1 MKKRNKSAGGGANW
15 MDTYG
20 DLVTLLLCFFVLL
33 YSISTIDQA
42 KWVQIVRSFN
52 PDAKEVSQIALDT
65 IEDATDEVP
74 NHVED
79 GSLEEDEFDSLYE
92 ALKKAVEEAGI
103 EGEVDLY
110 KGDGYTYVTF
120 RDNVFFAGDS
130 SVIRD
135 EGKGMLDQFA
145 SIISGVA
152 DSIKEIQV
160 LGHTTQADPNVP
172 NDPESDRVLSAER
185 AARVTAY
192 IQQRTTVP
200 ADRLV
205 SLGYGQW
212 RPIAPFDIEENR
224 ARNRRVEILI
234 TKSDT
239 VTKSLEEY
247 YAEMSRE

>member
-1 MKKRNKSAGGGANW
+1 MKKRNKSTGGGANW

-92 ALKKAVEEAGI
+92 ALRKALEEAGI

-110 KGDGYTYVTF
+110 KGDGYTFVTF

-135 EGKGMLDQFA
+135 EGKGILDQFA
-145 SIISGVA
+145 SIISSVS
-152 DSIKEIQV
+152 DSVKEIQV

-192 IQQRTTVP
+192 IQQRTTVT
-200 ADRLV
+200 ADRIV
-205 SLGYGQW
+205 STGYGQW
-212 RPIAPFDIEENR
+212 RPIAPFDTEENR
-224 ARNRRVEILI
+224 AKNRRVEMLI

-247 YAEMSRE
+247 YAEMNRQ

>member
-1 MKKRNKSAGGGANW
+1 MKKRNKSTGGGANW

-33 YSISTIDQA
+33 YSISTVDQA

-52 PDAKEVSQIALDT
+52 PNAVEVSQIALDT

-92 ALKKAVEEAGI
+92 ALKKALEEAGI
-103 EGEVDLY
+103 EGEVELY
-110 KGDGYTYVTF
+110 KGDGYTFVTF

-135 EGKGMLDQFA
+135 EGKGILDQFA
-145 SIISGVA
+145 SIISSVA

-160 LGHTTQADPNVP
+160 LGHTTQADPNFP

-192 IQQRTTVP
+192 IQQRTTVT
-200 ADRLV
+200 ADRIV
-205 SLGYGQW
+205 STGYGQW
-212 RPIAPFDIEENR
+212 RPIAPFDTEENR
-224 ARNRRVEILI
+224 AKNRRVELLI

-247 YAEMSRE
+247 YAEMNRQ

>member
-1 MKKRNKSAGGGANW
+1 MKKRNKSTGGGANW

-33 YSISTIDQA
+33 YSISTVDQA

-52 PDAKEVSQIALDT
+52 PNAVEVSQIALDT

-92 ALKKAVEEAGI
+92 ALRKALEEAGI
-103 EGEVDLY
+103 EGEVELY
-110 KGDGYTYVTF
+110 KGDGYTFVTF

-135 EGKGMLDQFA
+135 EGKGILDQFA
-145 SIISGVA
+145 SIISSVA

-160 LGHTTQADPNVP
+160 LGHTTQADPNIP

-192 IQQRTTVP
+192 IQQRTTVT
-200 ADRLV
+200 ADRIV
-205 SLGYGQW
+205 STGYGQW
-212 RPIAPFDIEENR
+212 RPIAPFDTEENR
-224 ARNRRVEILI
+224 SRNRRVELLI

-247 YAEMSRE
+247 YAEMNRQ

>member
-1 MKKRNKSAGGGANW
+1 MKKRSKSSGGGANW

-33 YSISTIDQA
+33 YSISTVDQA

-92 ALKKAVEEAGI
+92 ALKKALEEAGI

-110 KGDGYTYVTF
+110 KGDGYTFVTF

-135 EGKGMLDQFA
+135 EGKGILDQFA
-145 SIISGVA
+145 SIISSVS

-192 IQQRTTVP
+192 IQQRTTVT

-205 SLGYGQW
+205 SIGYGQW
-212 RPIAPFDIEENR
+212 RPIAPFDTEENR
-224 ARNRRVEILI
+224 SKNRRVEMLI
-234 TKSDT
+234 TKSDS
-239 VTKSLEEY
+239 VTRSLEEY
-247 YAEMSRE
+247 YAEMNRQ

>member
-1 MKKRNKSAGGGANW
+1 MKKRNKSTGSGANW

-33 YSISTIDQA
+33 YSISTVDQA

-92 ALKKAVEEAGI
+92 ALKKALEEAGI

-110 KGDGYTYVTF
+110 KGDGYTFVTF

-135 EGKGMLDQFA
+135 EGKGILDQFA
-145 SIISGVA
+145 SIISSVS

-160 LGHTTQADPNVP
+160 LGHTTQADPNFA

-192 IQQRTTVP
+192 IQQRTTVT

-205 SLGYGQW
+205 SIGYGQW
-212 RPIAPFDIEENR
+212 RPIAPFDTEENR
-224 ARNRRVEILI
+224 AKNRRVEMLI

-239 VTKSLEEY
+239 VTRSLEEY
-247 YAEMSRE
+247 YAEMNRQ

>member
-1 MKKRNKSAGGGANW
+1 MKKRNKSASSGANW

-52 PDAKEVSQIALDT
+52 PNAVEVSQIAIDN
-65 IEDATDEVP
+65 IEEATDEVP

-79 GSLEEDEFDSLYE
+79 GSLDEDEFDSLYE
-92 ALKKAVEEAGI
+92 SLKKAVEEAGI
-103 EGEVDLY
+103 EGQVELY
-110 KGDGYTYVTF
+110 KGDGYTFVNF

-135 EGKGMLDQFA
+135 EGKGILDQLA
-145 SIISGVA
+145 TIVSGVA
-152 DSIKEIQV
+152 DSVKEIQI
-160 LGHTTQADPNVP
+160 LGHTTQADPTIP
-172 NDPESDRVLSAER
+172 NEPESDRVLSAER

-192 IQQRTTVP
+192 IQQRTTLP

-205 SLGYGQW
+205 SVSYGQF
-212 RPIAPFDIEENR
+212 RPIAPFDTEQNR

-239 VTKSLEEY
+239 VQRSLEEY
-247 YAEMSRE
+247 YADMNR